1 MPPAVYSEADAP
13 GSWSLWY
20 CVRAVLTVIEVPE
33 SGPARRLESVSPGPP
48 AGNDLVWIDVQTP
61 IAEELERLRVP
72 FGLHPL
78 AIEDCLTFDQ
88 RSKLEEYPGHVFV
101 VVHEL
106 DFDGN
111 GFSEH
116 EVHAFLGKQFLITVH
131 QKVCRRIDA
140 VREHVLGDQTLHAR
154 GIGFVYYLLADS
166 IAGHNAEAL
175 DALAEKVD
183 EVEDRIFRMP
193 QSSALPVLF
202 QFKRALGTARRTL
215 SPQRDLFSSL
225 ARLPTQVV
233 SERTAFYFRDV
244 YDKIARTVE
253 TIETSRDLLSS
264 VLEAHF
270 SLVSQRTNDIMKH
283 LTVLSAIFLPLT
295 FVTGFFGQN
304 FEGLPFRSHALM
316 WLALIFCAVLP
327 PAMLYWFRRKKWL

>member
-1 MPPAVYSEADAP
+1 M
-13 GSWSLWY
+13 
-20 CVRAVLTVIEVPE
+20 LTVVQVPE
-33 SGPARRLESVSPGPP
+33 SGPARVVDSAPTGPP
-48 AGNDLVWIDVQTP
+48 AGSEILWIDIETP
-61 IAEELERLRVP
+61 TAEVLEALRVP

-88 RSKLEEYPGHVFV
+88 RAKLEEYPGHVFV

-106 DFDGN
+106 SLEGTSFV
-111 GFSEH
+111 EQ

-131 QKVCRRIDA
+131 EKPCRRIDM
-140 VREHVLGDQTLHAR
+140 VRQHVVGDDSLHAR
-154 GIGFVYYLLADS
+154 GAGFIYYLLADS
-166 IAGHNAEAL
+166 VACHNATAL
-175 DALAEKVD
+175 DALAEKIED
-183 EVEDRIFRMP
+183 IEDRIF
-193 QSSALPVLF
+193 QSTKRTGSLQPLF
-202 QFKRALGTARRTL
+202 QLKRALGSARRTL
-215 SPQRDLFSSL
+215 SPQRDLFSTL
-225 ARLPTQVV
+225 ARSPTQVV

-244 YDKIARTVE
+244 YDKIARTAE

-270 SLVSQRTNDIMKH
+270 SLVSQRTNEIMKH

-316 WLALIFCAVLP
+316 WSALLTCVVLP
-327 PAMLYWFRRKKWL
+327 PAMLYWFRHRRWL